1 MKKRILPVISLILM
15 LIASAF
21 IIQRTYAPD
30 TTISVE
36 PTPNVYNVGQTFTV
50 QVWIR
55 NVVNLNA
62 WEAKIRYD
70 SSMLTITSVTEGSFL
85 NGPPD
90 YFSTFFAPPF
100 FGTNYLQLGDLITSP
115 DSVSGSGIVANISF
129 NVKDTGKSDL
139 TPFDTKMLTIEGVK
153 IDNTPV
159 NGVFYTTYPH
169 ADFPYPYPYHGSYV
183 YVNEPVVFNATAY
196 VEGGMYK
203 GSYDVVGK
211 IIEYTWDFGD
221 GSAPRYEPVVSHTYT
236 RPENHTAQLF
246 VTANDT
252 KTDGS
257 SQLIFVRYAKPQVNF
272 TYSPKPVYK
281 GIETTFDATGTRYWS
296 GYYAN
301 YTWNFGDGTP
311 IVTTTNPIIEHTYT
325 KNATKP
331 PNNVTLTVTTKEGY
345 ANSSTL
351 PVEVLSGIY
360 ANFTYLPK
368 PPYKNE
374 VIAFDADKSRSDRLD
389 PIFSYSW
396 DFGDWKTGTGKTT
409 THTYDQNGTYTVTL
423 NVTTLGGR
431 NSTSLPLKVFLRP
444 YAHFIYPKP
453 VFKNDTVTFNASDSS
468 IPLPDTIARYI
479 WDFGDGTNQNLTTP
493 ITTHRYVYSGNYTVS
508 LVVITNEGAVN
519 STSNIINV
527 SFPKPTVT
535 HDIAIVWNSATLNAT
550 EGYVWYLTE
559 RGSVINIT
567 VTVRNEGTSTESFS
581 ITAYR
586 KDIPIDT
593 QQVNNLLPNTTKTV
607 TFLWRLLNITMVQ
620 PPIYTGTYTI
630 SINVT
635 LLADQYLT
643 DNIWIAGTVQVK
655 GWGDV
660 NCDGKVN
667 YKDLFILAVNYGKNV
682 PPGDERADI
691 NEDGKINYQDLYILA
706 IYYGKSYLMRD
717 P

>member
-1 MKKRILPVISLILM
+1 
-15 LIASAF
+15 
-21 IIQRTYAPD
+21 
-30 TTISVE
+30 
-36 PTPNVYNVGQTFTV
+36 
-50 QVWIR
+50 
-55 NVVNLNA
+55 
-62 WEAKIRYD
+62 
-70 SSMLTITSVTEGSFL
+70 
-85 NGPPD
+85 
-90 YFSTFFAPPF
+90 
-100 FGTNYLQLGDLITSP
+100 
-115 DSVSGSGIVANISF
+115 
-129 NVKDTGKSDL
+129 
-139 TPFDTKMLTIEGVK
+139 
-153 IDNTPV
+153 
-159 NGVFYTTYPH
+159 
-169 ADFPYPYPYHGSYV
+169 
-183 YVNEPVVFNATAY
+183 
-196 VEGGMYK
+196 
-203 GSYDVVGK
+203 
-211 IIEYTWDFGD
+211 
-221 GSAPRYEPVVSHTYT
+221 
-236 RPENHTAQLF
+236 
-246 VTANDT
+246 
-252 KTDGS
+252 
-257 SQLIFVRYAKPQVNF
+257 
-272 TYSPKPVYK
+272 
-281 GIETTFDATGTRYWS
+281 
-296 GYYAN
+296 
-301 YTWNFGDGTP
+301 
-311 IVTTTNPIIEHTYT
+311 
-325 KNATKP
+325 
-331 PNNVTLTVTTKEGY
+331 
-345 ANSSTL
+345 
-351 PVEVLSGIY
+351 
-360 ANFTYLPK
+360 
-368 PPYKNE
+368 
-374 VIAFDADKSRSDRLD
+374 
-389 PIFSYSW
+389 
-396 DFGDWKTGTGKTT
+396 
-409 THTYDQNGTYTVTL
+409 
-423 NVTTLGGR
+423 
-431 NSTSLPLKVFLRP
+431 
-444 YAHFIYPKP
+444 
-453 VFKNDTVTFNASDSS
+453 
-468 IPLPDTIARYI
+468 
-479 WDFGDGTNQNLTTP
+479 
-493 ITTHRYVYSGNYTVS
+493 